1 MTAVSVTTSSTQIV
15 APSSATQ
22 FIHIHNASAQS
33 VYLNYDGGAATVADG
48 LPLAA
53 GARLELTG
61 VNQCGK
67 GVRGIVAA
75 TTADVRVQV
84 G

>member
-1 MTAVSVTTSSTQIV
+1 MTAVSVTTSSTQIA
-15 APSSATQ
+15 APSSATM
-22 FIHIHNASAQS
+22 FIHIHNASAQA

-48 LPLAA
+48 MVLAVA
-53 GARLELTG
+53 GRLELTG
-61 VNQCGK
+61 QEQCCK

-75 TTADVRVQV
+75 TTADVRVQM